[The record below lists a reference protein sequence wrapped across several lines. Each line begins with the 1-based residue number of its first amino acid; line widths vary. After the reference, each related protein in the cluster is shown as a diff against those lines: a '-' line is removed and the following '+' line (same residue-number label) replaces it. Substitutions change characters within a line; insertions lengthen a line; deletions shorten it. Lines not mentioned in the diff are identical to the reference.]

1 MCYAVPYSP
10 EGETVA
16 RKPTDIVQLKLR
28 FPESLRR
35 QLEREAARNHRSM
48 NTEIIHRL
56 EESIAETAA
65 DRAADRAAKEGVA
78 RVNARVRAR
87 VKRELLNRDEEL
99 AAFNQEFWKEFPELA
114 PKDDGEKK

>member
-1 MCYAVPYSP
+1 
-10 EGETVA
+10 VA

-56 EESIAETAA
+56 GESIEETIA
-65 DRAADRAAKEGVA
+65 DRTAEREIEEGFA
-78 RVNARVRAR
+78 RVYARFKARVG
-87 VKRELLNRDEEL
+87 RELRANDEEIEV
-99 AAFNQEFWKEFPELA
+99 FNQEYRREFPHPEFK

>member
-1 MCYAVPYSP
+1 
-10 EGETVA
+10 VA

-56 EESIAETAA
+56 GESIEETIA
-65 DRAADRAAKEGVA
+65 DRTAEREGKEGVA
-78 RVNARVRAR
+78 RALARFKARVG
-87 VKRELLNRDEEL
+87 RELRANDEEM
-99 AAFNQEFWKEFPELA
+99 AVFNQEFWREFPQFA